1 MEGISFRNVETGQ
14 TPQFVGVTKD
24 GDIVLRDSNL
34 SYIRFSPGYWKWVLC
49 KVKKEIAAPEVY
61 VGERV
66 MIVHGNA
73 VYGINGVV
81 TAFEKNRRF
90 VHKEDG
96 YIRNTCPVT
105 VKTSHGL
112 IYTYICNLVPVNL
125 VIDAD
130 CIPPVTSFTI
140 GSQPMMSPHT
150 QPVEKAQYAVVGMH
164 NGFIQDLISSA
175 PITLKEA
182 EKQSKNLAE
191 EFAGNEYAIIKFVKK
206 TTTKTTVVLDDIE

>member
-1 MEGISFRNVETGQ
+1 
-14 TPQFVGVTKD
+14 
-24 GDIVLRDSNL
+24 
-34 SYIRFSPGYWKWVLC
+34 
-49 KVKKEIAAPEVY
+49 
-61 VGERV
+61 

-81 TAFEKNRRF
+81 TAFKKNRRF

-112 IYTYICNLVPVNL
+112 IYTYICNLIPVDL
-125 VIDAD
+125 VDAEY
-130 CIPPVTSFTI
+130 I
-140 GSQPMMSPHT
+140 QT
-150 QPVEKAQYAVVGMH
+150 QAVEKAQYAVVGMH

-206 TTTKTTVVLDDIE
+206 TTTKTTVVLEDIE

>member
-112 IYTYICNLVPVNL
+112 IYTYICNLIPVDL
-125 VIDAD
+125 VDAEY
-130 CIPPVTSFTI
+130 I
-140 GSQPMMSPHT
+140 QT
-150 QPVEKAQYAVVGMH
+150 QAVEKAQYAVVGMH

-175 PITLKEA
+175 LITLKEA

-206 TTTKTTVVLDDIE
+206 TTTKTTVVLEDIE